1 VVSGNT
7 GYKAILVY
15 DVSRWGR
22 FQDADES
29 AHYEFLCKSAGIPV
43 HYCAETF
50 VNDGTL
56 PNMLLK
62 ALKRSMA
69 GEYSRELGV
78 KVFSGQRNVYLRG
91 FRGSGG
97 RPGYGLRRMLV
108 SPEGNA
114 KQLLAV
120 GERKA
125 IMSDRVILV
134 SGPEAEVELVRE
146 IYCMFLREK
155 NGFSR
160 IAEEL
165 NDRCIPYRDRL
176 PWSVDA
182 VRRILTNSK
191 YNGWLTYGRTS
202 RKLHSKELKM
212 PESSWVRVP
221 HPSAKIIDDATFAS
235 VQRRLATFT
244 INKSDDQLLDE
255 LRSILAKHGRL
266 TAATIRHTP
275 DTASPASFRYRF
287 GSLMQAYRLIGYD
300 VPVARL
306 VETRRRIQSMR
317 LQLMQQVQHMFPAE
331 ISVHSRGGRTRNW
344 LRLRS
349 GAKISVRVAMQ
360 HTQTRCAWY
369 LRPVKGESRWT
380 AFVALVSKDITRFEH
395 FFVFASLR
403 DRGAYV
409 TADSPLLKAGTRL
422 ESLQM
427 LCQEL
432 YRVRATRKR

>member
-1 VVSGNT
+1 
-7 GYKAILVY
+7 
-15 DVSRWGR
+15 
-22 FQDADES
+22 
-29 AHYEFLCKSAGIPV
+29 
-43 HYCAETF
+43 
-50 VNDGTL
+50 
-56 PNMLLK
+56 
-62 ALKRSMA
+62 
-69 GEYSRELGV
+69 
-78 KVFSGQRNVYLRG
+78 
-91 FRGSGG
+91 
-97 RPGYGLRRMLV
+97 
-108 SPEGNA
+108 
-114 KQLLAV
+114 
-120 GERKA
+120 
-125 IMSDRVILV
+125 
-134 SGPEAEVELVRE
+134 
-146 IYCMFLREK
+146 
-155 NGFSR
+155 
-160 IAEEL
+160 
-165 NDRCIPYRDRL
+165 
-176 PWSVDA
+176 
-182 VRRILTNSK
+182 LTNSK

-409 TADSPLLKAGTRL
+409 RADSPLLKAGTRL